1 MSVDRQALT
10 NALTEAVGAV
20 GVLRGEAIGPAYHED
35 ISHERSGTP
44 WLVLRPA
51 STAEVAECLRL
62 CHRFGQPVVPQGGM
76 TGLVSAGTPADG
88 EIALSTQRLAR
99 IEEVDRASAT
109 ITAQAGVP
117 LQQVQEAA
125 DEAGFFFPLDIGSR
139 GSCTVGG
146 NVSTNAGG
154 NRVLRYGM
162 MRDLVVG
169 LEAVLADGTIV
180 DSTLKMTK
188 NNAGYDLKQ
197 LFVGSEGTLG
207 VVTRA
212 VLKLHPK
219 PSSQTVAFCSLG
231 DFGQAI
237 ELLHFLRAGLAGR
250 LSAFEAMWRN
260 AYELVLATVPR
271 VRAPLAA
278 GSPLYV
284 LVEALGADPD
294 ADASAFEHALGEALG
309 KGLVDDVVVGKSPR
323 EVRALWEVRDAV
335 SEAVLKLRPILSYD
349 VSMPAGAMDSF
360 ARTIIARAASDWPD
374 AKMGLFGHVGDGNLH
389 LVADIGADGTPRAV
403 VDRLVYEATRDAR
416 GSISAEHGIGFQK
429 RDWLGHTRSAQE
441 IALMRVL
448 KRALDPKNV
457 LSPGR
462 VLPLDA
468 QA

>member
-1 MSVDRQALT
+1 MSVDREALSR
-10 NALTEAVGAV
+10 ALVEAVGRA
-20 GVLRGEAIGPAYHED
+20 GVMYSDAIGPAYYED
-35 ISHERSGTP
+35 ISHERSGAP

-51 STAEVAECLRL
+51 TTAEVAACLRL

-99 IEEVDRASAT
+99 TEEVDRASAT
-109 ITAQAGVP
+109 ITAQAGVT
-117 LQQVQEAA
+117 LQQVQEEA
-125 DEAGFFFPLDIGSR
+125 EQAGFFFPLDIGSR

-169 LEAVLADGTIV
+169 LEVVLADGTIV
-180 DSTLKMTK
+180 DGTMKMTK

-219 PSSQTVAFCSLG
+219 PSSQTVAFGSVG
-231 DFGQAI
+231 DFARAI
-237 ELLHFLRAGLAGR
+237 GLLHFLKGRLAGR

-278 GSPLYV
+278 DRPLYV
-284 LVEALGADPD
+284 LVESLGADPD
-294 ADASAFEHALGEALG
+294 ADAYAFEHALGEALE
-309 KGLVDDVVVGKSPR
+309 KGLIDDVVVGKSSR
-323 EVRALWEVRDAV
+323 EVGALWEVRDAV
-335 SEAVLKLRPILSYD
+335 SEAVLKLRPFLSYD
-349 VSMPAGAMDSF
+349 VSMPAGAMDAF
-360 ARTIIARAASDWPD
+360 ARTLMERTARDWPG
-374 AKMGLFGHVGDGNLH
+374 AKMGLFGHIGDGNLH
-389 LVADIGADGTPRAV
+389 VVTDIGADGTPRSI
-403 VDRLVYEATRDAR
+403 VDAFVYEATRDAR

-441 IALMRVL
+441 IALMRTL
-448 KRALDPKNV
+448 KRALDPKNL

-462 VLPLDA
+462 VLSLDA
-468 QA
+468 A